1 MIYSLKDRKMLL
13 ITAFFSSILALI
25 FYKLSINVIKLR
37 RKYKI
42 SLGSSTKHKDLE
54 QAIRAHGN
62 LSEFLPVGLILLAC
76 LEVNHIPKIV
86 VFICGLFFLVG
97 RYLHATSFLKEEI
110 NTSQRV
116 LGMKITF
123 WSIIVMAILNILT
136 VVVRVIL

>member
-1 MIYSLKDRKMLL
+1 MLI
-13 ITAFFSSILALI
+13 ITGFFSSILALI

-42 SLGSSTKHKDLE
+42 SLGSSKKHRDLE

-62 LSEFLPVGLILLAC
+62 MSEFLPIGLILLAC
-76 LEVNHIPKIV
+76 LEVNHIPKII

-110 NTSQRV
+110 NSSHRV
-116 LGMKITF
+116 LGMKITH
-123 WSIIVMAILNILT
+123 WSIVLMSILNIIT
-136 VVVRVIL
+136 VLVRLIL

>member
-1 MIYSLKDRKMLL
+1 MLI
-13 ITAFFSSILALI
+13 ITGFFSSILALI

-42 SLGSSTKHKDLE
+42 SLGSSKKHRDLE

-62 LSEFLPVGLILLAC
+62 MSEFLPIGLILLAC
-76 LEVNHIPKIV
+76 LEVNHIPKII

-110 NTSQRV
+110 NSSHRV
-116 LGMKITF
+116 LGMKITH
-123 WSIIVMAILNILT
+123 WSIVLMAILNLVTVLVRLIL
-136 VVVRVIL
+136 

>member
-1 MIYSLKDRKMLL
+1 MLI
-13 ITAFFSSILALI
+13 ITGFFSSILALI

-42 SLGSSTKHKDLE
+42 SLGSSKKHRDLE

-62 LSEFLPVGLILLAC
+62 MSEFLPIGLILLAC
-76 LEVNHIPKIV
+76 LEVNHIPKII

-110 NTSQRV
+110 NSSHRV
-116 LGMKITF
+116 LGMKITL
-123 WSIIVMAILNILT
+123 WSIVLMAILNIVT
-136 VVVRVIL
+136 VLVRLIL

>member
-1 MIYSLKDRKMLL
+1 MLI
-13 ITAFFSSILALI
+13 ITGFFSSILALI

-42 SLGSSTKHKDLE
+42 SLGSSKKHRDLE

-62 LSEFLPVGLILLAC
+62 MSEFLPIGLILLAC
-76 LEVNHIPKIV
+76 LEVNHIPKII

-110 NTSQRV
+110 NSSHRV
-116 LGMKITF
+116 LGMKITL
-123 WSIIVMAILNILT
+123 WSIVLMSILNIVT
-136 VVVRVIL
+136 VLVRLIL